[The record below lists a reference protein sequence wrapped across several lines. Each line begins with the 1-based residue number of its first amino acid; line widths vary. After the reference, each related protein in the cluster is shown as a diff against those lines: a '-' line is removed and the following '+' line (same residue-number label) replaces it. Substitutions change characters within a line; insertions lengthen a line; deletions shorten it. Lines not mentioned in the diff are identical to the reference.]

1 MKTYVGIDNG
11 VTGTIGI
18 IHAHGLVEFMKTPV
32 RLEQSYTKKK
42 QNVSRILVKE
52 LTHMLEILE
61 PPVMVSVERPM
72 INGTR
77 FKASMSGIRAL
88 EATLNVLEL
97 LELPYQ
103 YIDSKEW
110 QKDLLPK
117 GIKGTD
123 ELKKASKDIGIR
135 LFPQHKELIEKH
147 GDADGLLIAEYCKRK
162 F

>member
-1 MKTYVGIDNG
+1 MKTYIGIDNG

-18 IHAHGLVEFMKTPV
+18 IHSHGLVEFVKTPV
-32 RLEQSYTKKK
+32 KLEQSYTKKK
-42 QNVSRILVKE
+42 QNVSRIVVDE
-52 LTHMLEILE
+52 LDKLLNISAD
-61 PPVMVSVERPM
+61 VMVLVERPM

-97 LELPYQ
+97 RGLPYQ

-110 QKDLLPK
+110 QRELLPK
-117 GIKGTD
+117 GIKGSE

-147 GDADGLLIAEYCKRK
+147 GDADGLLIAEYARRK